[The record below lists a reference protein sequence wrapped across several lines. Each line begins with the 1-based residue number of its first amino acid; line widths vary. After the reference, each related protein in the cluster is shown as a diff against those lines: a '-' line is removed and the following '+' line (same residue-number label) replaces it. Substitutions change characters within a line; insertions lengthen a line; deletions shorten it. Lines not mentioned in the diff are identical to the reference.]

1 VSLWIG
7 GAEHGKRRSNLRKK
21 VKNLS
26 NPRFSEPLPPTL
38 FEEPISSFF
47 SATKLKSSLVH
58 V

>member
-7 GAEHGKRRSNLRKK
+7 GAEHGKRRSNSMKK

-26 NPRFSEPLPPTL
+26 DRIFSEPLPPTL

-47 SATKLKSSLVH
+47 SATKLKSSLAH